1 MNKVKTLL
9 EECLLTVV
17 STVIVDVGVKLIED
31 AIFQLLEDDA
41 KEEQTETISLED
53 LMAMIK
59 QETKEEEE

>member
-17 STVIVDVGVKLIED
+17 STVIIDVGVRLIED

-41 KEEQTETISLED
+41 EKEQTETISLED

-59 QETKEEEE
+59 QETEEEEE